1 MIRGDF
7 KQPRTVNRRAKFFA
21 VIINKFKIGLN
32 DFRFRYREKYQY
44 PLIKKSKI
52 ILQVLIYIVEL
63 LVDSQ
68 DFDFKII
75 LSKYL
80 IDKVK
85 KLI

>member
-1 MIRGDF
+1 M
-7 KQPRTVNRRAKFFA
+7 
-21 VIINKFKIGLN
+21 NKFKIGLN